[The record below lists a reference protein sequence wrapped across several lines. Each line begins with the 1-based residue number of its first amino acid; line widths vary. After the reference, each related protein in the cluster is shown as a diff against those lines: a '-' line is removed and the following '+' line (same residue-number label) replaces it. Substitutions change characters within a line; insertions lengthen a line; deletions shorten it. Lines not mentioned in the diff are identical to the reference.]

1 MRLWDELDDLL
12 YQQDQPFG
20 TTSIYAQWNV
30 MRLASGHVK
39 VVLDGQG
46 GDELLGGYLGYPSF
60 AISQGNI
67 RLFSQRLRL
76 YGTSAF
82 KELYFAL
89 GFRFAPTRLKGK
101 LFSLSRKKFLKV
113 LKIVLPQFSE
123 HTSNMKEIVYDVVRP
138 NLNLRLWQDLTKY
151 SIPQLLH
158 YEDRNGMAFS
168 LESRVPYLDYRLV
181 DYVMDIPAIYKI
193 YNGWTKYIFRMAV
206 KDILPETILWR
217 KDKLGFSTP
226 EKKWLLNGENPF
238 KSFVDRYHIPYDGDY
253 FWWRLF
259 LTSYWMKQRGMT

>member
-1 MRLWDELDDLL
+1 
-12 YQQDQPFG
+12 
-20 TTSIYAQWNV
+20 
-30 MRLASGHVK
+30 
-39 VVLDGQG
+39 
-46 GDELLGGYLGYPSF
+46 
-60 AISQGNI
+60 
-67 RLFSQRLRL
+67 
-76 YGTSAF
+76 
-82 KELYFAL
+82 
-89 GFRFAPTRLKGK
+89 
-101 LFSLSRKKFLKV
+101 
-113 LKIVLPQFSE
+113 
-123 HTSNMKEIVYDVVRP
+123 MKEIVYDVVRP

-193 YNGWTKYIFRMAV
+193 YNGWTKYIFRIAV